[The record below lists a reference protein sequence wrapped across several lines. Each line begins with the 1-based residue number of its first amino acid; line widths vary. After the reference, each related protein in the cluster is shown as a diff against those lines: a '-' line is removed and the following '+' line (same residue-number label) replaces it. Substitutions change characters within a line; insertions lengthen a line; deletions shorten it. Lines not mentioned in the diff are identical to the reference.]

1 VSSSGGVEPSPLRLR
16 RVLTGKRS
24 LSVGL
29 EKSLLATTRQEL
41 SFNGVFEDG
50 DLDER
55 RFLFQWHAKD
65 PEKWMNSNEFKG
77 VSAKMSTTK
86 PVGAGAIEVP
96 VR

>member
-77 VSAKMSTTK
+77 VSA
-86 PVGAGAIEVP
+86 
-96 VR
+96 